1 VGQMLIS
8 MIGGLH
14 MLINLSKRQITVLSE
29 FLDFANQKQ
38 IVHYDHEI
46 DEINQQLRG
55 IMGACEC
62 QAQKQTPPTN

>member
-1 VGQMLIS
+1 MLV
-8 MIGGLH
+8 
-14 MLINLSKRQITVLSE
+14 NLSKRQITVLSE
-29 FLDFANQKQ
+29 FLDVARSDLL
-38 IVHYDHEI
+38 VHYDSEI

>member
-1 VGQMLIS
+1 

-14 MLINLSKRQITVLSE
+14 MLVNLSKKQITVLSE
-29 FLDFANQKQ
+29 FLDVARSDLL
-38 IVHYDHEI
+38 VHYDPEI